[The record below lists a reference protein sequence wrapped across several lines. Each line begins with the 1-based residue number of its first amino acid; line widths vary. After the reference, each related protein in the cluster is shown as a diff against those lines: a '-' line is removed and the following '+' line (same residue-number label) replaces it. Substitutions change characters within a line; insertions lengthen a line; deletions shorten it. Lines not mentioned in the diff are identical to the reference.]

1 MAEPRRIRFHWHLR
15 RVVAAHNLWK
25 STELRPL
32 LRSHHQYGGELEVAV
47 AEARDLTEGVDKSF
61 NNLTAQMGSGK

>member
-1 MAEPRRIRFHWHLR
+1 
-15 RVVAAHNLWK
+15 
-25 STELRPL
+25 
-32 LRSHHQYGGELEVAV
+32 LEVAV